1 MRGVLGTDR
10 NKLVLAT
17 LLAMVAMVIF
27 SLVISN
33 WEGESAADERQPFN
47 GLLTRANDA
56 AAQAAEELKRGR
68 ST

>member
-1 MRGVLGTDR
+1 
-10 NKLVLAT
+10 
-17 LLAMVAMVIF
+17 MVAMVIF